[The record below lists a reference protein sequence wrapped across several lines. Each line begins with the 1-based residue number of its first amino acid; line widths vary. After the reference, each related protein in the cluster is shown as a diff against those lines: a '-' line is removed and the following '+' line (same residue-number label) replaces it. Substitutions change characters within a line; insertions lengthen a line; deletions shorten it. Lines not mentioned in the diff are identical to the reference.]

1 MDQNQEENLL
11 VNPVTEDNVTH
22 VNGDDVASALDIT
35 IDKDRELSFSDIDK
49 EQADEKVEE
58 IEEEHDHKN
67 EKILDVTIEQLDDG
81 LWEKSQEEI
90 FSTLYREYTQPLDFT
105 SIRKVG
111 LFKHFFLWFLVLVK

>member
-1 MDQNQEENLL
+1 MD
-11 VNPVTEDNVTH
+11 
-22 VNGDDVASALDIT
+22 VNGDDVASVFDIT
-35 IDKDRELSFSDIDK
+35 IDKDREQTFSDIDK
-49 EQADEKVEE
+49 EVADEKVEE

-67 EKILDVTIEQLDDG
+67 EKILDVSIELEQLDDG